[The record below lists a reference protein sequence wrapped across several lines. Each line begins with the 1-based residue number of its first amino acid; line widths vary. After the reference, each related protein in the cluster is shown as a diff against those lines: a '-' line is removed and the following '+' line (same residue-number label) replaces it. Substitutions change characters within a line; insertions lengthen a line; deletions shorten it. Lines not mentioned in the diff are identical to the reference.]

1 MSVNLTME
9 SLIKKQQKILPR
21 KIFLHKAGETL
32 FSPLRKAR
40 FPCKNKNEGLP
51 RLLKGG
57 EAPGC
62 RNVYEIHRLL
72 SLHVLLFLLRG
83 QTQAYNSDNNESQKK
98 KLGSGIRF
106 FEPEKADEH
115 DTYGT
120 YTCPYRIGH
129 S

>member
-1 MSVNLTME
+1 MFRQFDDGITYKE
-9 SLIKKQQKILPR
+9 TAKILPR

-62 RNVYEIHRLL
+62 RE
-72 SLHVLLFLLRG
+72 SL
-83 QTQAYNSDNNESQKK
+83 
-98 KLGSGIRF
+98 
-106 FEPEKADEH
+106 
-115 DTYGT
+115 
-120 YTCPYRIGH
+120 
-129 S
+129 